1 MIYYLETYFLYIW
14 RYIYIFIYRTYSSIN
29 IYIRRLY
36 FIKIFWM
43 MIVIMFGILFLYMF
57 KTATFLFDVFP
68 PCTPL
73 SYEISCVYFS
83 CIIVDVLQINDVVGH
98 KNVSYCYD
106 CQQRIYGLLF
116 FSSVYFYASN
126 MIQEST
132 LAKTVD
138 RYISHF
144 MQVGSQLW
152 IVLQVCF
159 FIGYVSAKQTA
170 CGTCVLIAFIPEKP
184 LSRRPHINVY
194 IGGLI

>member
-1 MIYYLETYFLYIW
+1 VYVLKSIVWYITWRHIFCTYEG
-14 RYIYIFIYRTYSSIN
+14 IYIFIYRTYSSIN

-36 FIKIFWM
+36 FIKIFWL

-73 SYEISCVYFS
+73 SYEISCVYFP
-83 CIIVDVLQINDVVGH
+83 CVIVDVLQTNDVVGH
-98 KNVSYCYD
+98 KNVSYCDD
-106 CQQRIYGLLF
+106 CQQRIYGLFF

-132 LAKTVD
+132 LAKTVN
-138 RYISHF
+138 RYISHSFKIVSKKDITCLGYTLSWTNSF

-152 IVLQVCF
+152 IDLQVCF
-159 FIGYVSAKQTA
+159 FKLHAEPMYW
-170 CGTCVLIAFIPEKP
+170 
-184 LSRRPHINVY
+184 
-194 IGGLI
+194 